1 MEIAALVSGGVDS
14 SVMVPILKERGYNPH
29 IFYIKIGI
37 EGKDD
42 LMDCPSEEDIEITS
56 FIAKK
61 YACSFD
67 IIDLQKEYYER
78 VASYTMDSVR
88 KGLTPNPDVM
98 CNRMIKFGAFEEKM
112 GYQFDRI
119 ATGHYARQWY
129 DNEGVSW
136 LGTAVDTFKDQTDFL
151 ARITYHQLSKAMFP
165 IGDLPKSE
173 VRRLAEEY
181 KLPSAQ
187 RHDSQGICFLGKI
200 NYNDYIREYVGEREG
215 DIIELETGK
224 KLGKHKGFW
233 FHTIGQ
239 RKGLGLGGGP
249 WFVVNKDT
257 ENNLIYVSKGY
268 DPIAQYVNIIN
279 LIDVMTMNPSIKLDD
294 NQVIRYKIRHQPDFK
309 TGIIKLNE
317 KGLTIISDEM
327 ISGVAAGQFG
337 VIYHATEPI
346 VLGSGVIDL

>member
-1 MEIAALVSGGVDS
+1 MKIAALVSGGVDS
-14 SVMVPILKERGYNPH
+14 SVMVPILKEQGYDPH
-29 IFYIKIGI
+29 IFYIKIGLDGN
-37 EGKDD
+37 ED
-42 LMDCPSEEDIEITS
+42 LMDCPSEEDIEITT

-61 YACSFD
+61 YGCKFD
-67 IIDLQKEYYER
+67 IIDLQKEYYDR
-78 VASYTMDSVR
+78 VAAYTMDSVR

-98 CNRMIKFGAFEEKM
+98 CNRMIKFGAFEEKV
-112 GYQFDRI
+112 GYEFDRI

-129 DNEGVSW
+129 DENGISW

-165 IGDLPKSE
+165 IGDLPKAE
-173 VRRLAEEY
+173 VRRLAEFH

-200 NYNDYIREYVGEREG
+200 NYNDYIKEYVGEKEG

-249 WFVVNKDT
+249 WFVVKKDT
-257 ENNLIYVSKGY
+257 ERNLIYVSKGY
-268 DPIAQYVNIIN
+268 DPIAQYTNNID
-279 LIDVMTMNPSIKLDD
+279 LVDVMTMNPAIYFTDG
-294 NQVIRYKIRHQPDFK
+294 QRVRYKIRHQPGFNDG
-309 TGIIKLNE
+309 TLKLTEN
-317 KGLTIISDEM
+317 GLTIISDEA

-337 VIYHATEPI
+337 VIYHETEPV
-346 VLGSGVIDL
+346 VLGSGVIN